1 MLSQLIKRLFSVTV
15 IPKEVDYN
23 LSSVASKAECVNNQS
38 YSPVPSNWGGGGGGG
53 FLIKGG
59 GPNKKVGGRGLKLF
73 SVRSG
78 NPLPLFMGIALAKSQ
93 SARRASHQLAF
104 MVQYLTISH
113 TCLLSHVFASDF

>member
-38 YSPVPSNWGGGGGGG
+38 YSPVPSNWGGGGGGV
-53 FLIKGG
+53 LIKGG